1 MPELGQFLKEKR
13 EFSGLSLKKLSSV
26 TGISDSELLKIENGT
41 RKKTCWEHLCKIAK
55 ALNFHPFEILLNAGY
70 ISENDIHPPL
80 LISGLETL
88 NEQQLNTV
96 QLFVDFIKTQEKNC
110 LND

>member
-41 RKKTCWEHLCKIAK
+41 RKKPGWEHLCKIAK

-70 ISENDIHPPL
+70 ISGPPAV
-80 LISGLETL
+80 SSRYFTL
-88 NEQQLNTV
+88 SAGV
-96 QLFVDFIKTQEKNC
+96 AMEK
-110 LND
+110 LRIDVRDRKSVV

>member
-41 RKKTCWEHLCKIAK
+41 RKKPGWEHLCKIAK
-55 ALNFHPFEILLNAGY
+55 ALIFTHLRFCLMLDIYLKMIY
-70 ISENDIHPPL
+70 IHH
-80 LISGLETL
+80 
-88 NEQQLNTV
+88 
-96 QLFVDFIKTQEKNC
+96 C
-110 LND
+110 